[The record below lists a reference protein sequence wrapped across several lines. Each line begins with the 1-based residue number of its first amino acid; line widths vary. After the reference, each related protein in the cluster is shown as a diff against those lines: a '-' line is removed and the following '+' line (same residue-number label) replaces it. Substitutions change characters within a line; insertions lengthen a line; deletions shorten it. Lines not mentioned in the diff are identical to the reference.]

1 MKPVLHLH
9 TESNVYVQ
17 GTVYDATLERTV
29 KFFMRFD
36 SKAQALSHI
45 SGMRDNDDGFEFQ
58 LVIHSKA

>member
-9 TESNVYVQ
+9 TDSSIYAE
-17 GTVYDATLERTV
+17 GTVYDSTIERIV

-36 SKAQALSHI
+36 TKAQALSHL
-45 SGMRDNDDGFEFQ
+45 SGIRDNDDGFEFQ